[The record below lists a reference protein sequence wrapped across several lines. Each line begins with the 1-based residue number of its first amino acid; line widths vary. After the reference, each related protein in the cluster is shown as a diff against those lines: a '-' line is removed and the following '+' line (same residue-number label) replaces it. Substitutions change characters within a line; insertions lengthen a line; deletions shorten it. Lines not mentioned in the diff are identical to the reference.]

1 MSCSSSYGGAEH
13 IRACKV
19 HGFTIGHVGR
29 FRVSGTST
37 RSLTRARVVPCQT
50 KPWRALRFRV
60 QDGRWQR
67 ARGCPRHR
75 PSAVRHPPAAVGAAG
90 QPPACQPVWCMQA
103 GRRAGGRPGQHGAP
117 QTTRRCIHHSASSR
131 ITGAGGWRWPSLS
144 RRVQIGSLPW
154 AFVIGARRMT
164 GAQSWSLGVRTA
176 RDGVRLKAT
185 SRLECCRVGHML
197 RCRKET

>member
-103 GRRAGGRPGQHGAP
+103 GRRPGGRA
-117 QTTRRCIHHSASSR
+117 A
-131 ITGAGGWRWPSLS
+131 
-144 RRVQIGSLPW
+144 
-154 AFVIGARRMT
+154 
-164 GAQSWSLGVRTA
+164 RTA
-176 RDGVRLKAT
+176 RSPPNHAQMHPPQRVVADHWSWRLAMAVAFPPRPDRQLAVGLRYRRAANDRSPILEPWSSDGT
-185 SRLECCRVGHML
+185 
-197 RCRKET
+197 